1 MSFSSELLAWVERT
15 KRRQQVVFQT
25 AVHFLAED
33 ILERTPVDTGYLRGS
48 FSASVSGPISVG
60 DTGTGLGAIDAAKAT
75 DTIYLGFGAVYAMR
89 IEYGFDGED
98 SLGRYYYQDGAGM
111 VRLAWQNW
119 PQHVSKAAAQVRSS
133 WKGQTASEKA
143 QKANAA

>member
-25 AVHFLAED
+25 AAQFLAED
-33 ILERTPVDTGYLRGS
+33 ILERTPVDTGFLRGS
-48 FSASVSGPISVG
+48 FRTDPNKPVQVG
-60 DTGTGLGAIDAAKAT
+60 DTPNGFEGIASAKAT
-75 DTIYLGFGAVYAMR
+75 DTIYMGFGAVYAMR

-133 WKGQTASEKA
+133 WKGHTASEKA

>member
-25 AVHFLAED
+25 AAQFLAED
-33 ILERTPVDTGYLRGS
+33 ILERTPVDTGFLRGS
-48 FSASVSGPISVG
+48 FRTDPNKPVKIG
-60 DTGTGLGAIDAAKAT
+60 DTPNGFEGIAAAKAT
-75 DTIYLGFGAVYAMR
+75 DTIYMGFGAVYAMR